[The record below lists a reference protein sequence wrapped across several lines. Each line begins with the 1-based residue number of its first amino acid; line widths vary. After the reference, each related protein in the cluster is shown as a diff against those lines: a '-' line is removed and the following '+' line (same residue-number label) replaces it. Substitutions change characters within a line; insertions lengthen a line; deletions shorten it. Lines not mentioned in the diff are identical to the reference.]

1 MSADPYW
8 FPGSVHP
15 LLPTSP
21 ARWIDRPVTT
31 VVTYTAREAFDVA
44 GRLVA
49 KGEVMRESDPLTAI
63 VLKVRPDLL
72 RMGWHTKET

>member
-15 LLPTSP
+15 LLPMSP
-21 ARWIDRPVTT
+21 RTWSERPVTN

-49 KGEVMRESDPLTAI
+49 KGEVMQESDPLTAI

-72 RMGWHTKET
+72 LVSWRKKEV